1 MIFKNNV
8 TIITGAS
15 TGIGEE
21 LAYRLAEQGALL
33 VLTARRE
40 AELERVAAK
49 VRELGAPAG
58 ARVIIVS
65 ADVGVEADCKKT
77 IDAAVKEFG
86 RIDTLVNNAGMTMWA
101 KFADIRDVSMLAR
114 IMQVNY
120 MGAVYCTH
128 FALPYLKASK
138 GRIVGIASL
147 TGLVGVPTR
156 TGYAA
161 SKHAMRGFFDSL
173 RIELED
179 EGVTV
184 TMIYPGFVATGIRE
198 NATGADGKPAKIDPV
213 GKSEAMSVE
222 ECTGIIL
229 RAIEQRKREEIM
241 TLKGKLGQWLKLIA
255 PGMIDGIAK
264 RAVEGN
270 RKYVEKA

>member
-101 KFADIRDVSMLAR
+101 KFADIRDVSMLER

-128 FALPYLKASK
+128 YALPYLRETG

-147 TGLVGVPTR
+147 TRKIGGPTR
-156 TGYAA
+156 SGY
-161 SKHAMRGFFDSL
+161 SPSTHAMAGVFASL
-173 RIELED
+173 AAEVAPPWGTPTL
-179 EGVTV
+179 
-184 TMIYPGFVATGIRE
+184 IYPRVLL
-198 NATGADGKPAKIDPV
+198 P
-213 GKSEAMSVE
+213 
-222 ECTGIIL
+222 
-229 RAIEQRKREEIM
+229 
-241 TLKGKLGQWLKLIA
+241 
-255 PGMIDGIAK
+255 
-264 RAVEGN
+264 
-270 RKYVEKA
+270 